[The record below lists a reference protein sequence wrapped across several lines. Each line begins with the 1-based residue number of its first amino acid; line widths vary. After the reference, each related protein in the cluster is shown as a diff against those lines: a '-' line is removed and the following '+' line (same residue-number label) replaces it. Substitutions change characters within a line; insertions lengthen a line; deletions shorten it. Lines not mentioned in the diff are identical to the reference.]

1 MNRMFVNIV
10 KTNTITFCARVFIV
24 VILVVFLH
32 SASGWS
38 YEVIL
43 HFINNAR
50 EFMLTFR
57 RQVIQWT
64 KWGVNEKKEKK
75 CKKNAKILVAHVFA
89 QVFIRSFVLLV
100 LLLFGVYSNKNEWTV
115 YSFRVNLLW
124 LCRVENDLTQ
134 IICISNEIERW
145 TVCYATHVYKWP
157 NVANKG
163 IQK

>member
-50 EFMLTFR
+50 EFMLTFS

-64 KWGVNEKKEKK
+64 KWGGEWKERKKK

-89 QVFIRSFVLLV
+89 QVFIRSIVPSFLRSSCSSP
-100 LLLFGVYSNKNEWTV
+100 FRCIQTKTNEP
-115 YSFRVNLLW
+115 YIAFAS
-124 LCRVENDLTQ
+124 
-134 IICISNEIERW
+134 I
-145 TVCYATHVYKWP
+145 YYGY
-157 NVANKG
+157 VALKTT
-163 IQK
+163 